1 MTTTNNNPLLITQRI
16 RRATAFLLRLD
27 AAVERQAQTDAN
39 ARQRERVRL
48 AIAQRRL
55 EIKLKTGRMVQQ

>member
-1 MTTTNNNPLLITQRI
+1 MTDNKSPQTTLIARI
-16 RRATAFLLRLD
+16 KRRTAFLLRLD
-27 AAVERQAQTDAN
+27 AAVERQAKAD

>member
-1 MTTTNNNPLLITQRI
+1 MYNDTSTLTQRI
-16 RRATAFLLRLD
+16 RRATQFLRRVD
-27 AAVERQAQTDAN
+27 AAVARQAQDDTK

-55 EIKLKTGRMVQQ
+55 RIKLETGRMVQQ

>member
-1 MTTTNNNPLLITQRI
+1 MTTPTSTLTQRI

-27 AAVERQAQTDAN
+27 AAVEQQAKAD

-55 EIKLKTGRMVQQ
+55 RIKLETGRMVQQ

>member
-1 MTTTNNNPLLITQRI
+1 MTDNKSPQTTLIARI
-16 RRATAFLLRLD
+16 KRRTAFLLRLD
-27 AAVERQAQTDAN
+27 AAVERQAKAD

-55 EIKLKTGRMVQQ
+55 RIKLKTGRMVQQ

>member
-1 MTTTNNNPLLITQRI
+1 MTTTNNNPLPITQRI
-16 RRATAFLLRLD
+16 RRATQFLRRVD
-27 AAVERQAQTDAN
+27 AAVTRQAKADAN

>member
-1 MTTTNNNPLLITQRI
+1 MTDNKSPQTTLIARI
-16 RRATAFLLRLD
+16 KRRTAFLLRLD
-27 AAVERQAQTDAN
+27 AAVERQAKTDAN